1 MSRYIIALTGGIG
14 SGKSTVA
21 DIIRNLGYEVFD
33 CDEITREI
41 TLTESFLSDARMVDE
56 RFVKVV
62 DGKPVY
68 DRKAVSGIVF
78 SDEKKLEKLN
88 SLIHPRVFE
97 RLKELKESAKGDI
110 CFCEIQL
117 LFETQSEN
125 RFDGTIIVVS
135 DLKRRTERIEKR
147 NGFTEKQILAI
158 MSTQTDYDKI
168 DKDKYVVIDNDC
180 DGNELRKE
188 TERAVFEIKK
198 AIATKGK
205 KK

>member
-41 TLTESFLSDARMVDE
+41 TLTESFLSDARKVDE
-56 RFVKVV
+56 RFVKLV

-147 NGFTEKQILAI
+147 NGFTKEQVLAI

-168 DKDKYVVIDNDC
+168 EKDKYVVIDNDC

-188 TERAVFEIKK
+188 TERAVFEIRK

>member
-21 DIIRNLGYEVFD
+21 DIIRSLGYEVFD

-41 TLTESFLSDARMVDE
+41 TGTESFLSDAKGIDE
-56 RFVKVV
+56 RFVKTV

-125 RFDGTIIVVS
+125 RFDGTMIVVS

-147 NGFTEKQILAI
+147 NGFTKEQILAI

-188 TERAVFEIKK
+188 TERAVSEIEK
-198 AIATKGK
+198 AVATKGK

>member
-21 DIIRNLGYEVFD
+21 DIIRSLGYDVFD

-41 TLTESFLSDARMVDE
+41 TLTESFLSDARKVDE
-56 RFVKVV
+56 RFVKLV

-88 SLIHPRVFE
+88 LLIHPRVFE

-147 NGFTEKQILAI
+147 NGFTKEQILAI

-168 DKDKYVVIDNDC
+168 DKDKYVVIDNGC

>member
-21 DIIRNLGYEVFD
+21 DIIRSLGYDVFD

-41 TLTESFLSDARMVDE
+41 TLTESFLSDARKVDE
-56 RFVKVV
+56 RFVKLV

-97 RLKELKESAKGDI
+97 RLKELKDSAKGNI

-147 NGFTEKQILAI
+147 NGFTKEQVLAI
-158 MSTQTDYDKI
+158 MSMQTDYDKI
-168 DKDKYVVIDNDC
+168 EKDKYVVIDNDC

>member
-21 DIIRNLGYEVFD
+21 DIIRSLGYDVFD

-41 TLTESFLSDARMVDE
+41 TLTESFLSDARKVDE

-117 LFETQSEN
+117 LFETQSEK

-147 NGFTEKQILAI
+147 NGFTKEQVLAI
-158 MSTQTDYDKI
+158 MSMQTDYDKI
-168 DKDKYVVIDNDC
+168 EKDKYVVIDNDC

-188 TERAVFEIKK
+188 TERAVFEIRK

>member
-41 TLTESFLSDARMVDE
+41 TLTESFLSDARKVDE

-78 SDEKKLEKLN
+78 SDEKKLEKLD

-97 RLKELKESAKGDI
+97 RLKELKENAKGDI

-147 NGFTEKQILAI
+147 NGFTKEQILAI

>member
-1 MSRYIIALTGGIG
+1 MSRYIIALTGGIC

-41 TLTESFLSDARMVDE
+41 TLTESFLSDARKVDE
-56 RFVKVV
+56 RFVKLV

-147 NGFTEKQILAI
+147 NGFTKEQVLAI

-168 DKDKYVVIDNDC
+168 EKDKYVVIDNDC

-188 TERAVFEIKK
+188 TERAVFEIRK

>member
-21 DIIRNLGYEVFD
+21 DIIRSLGYDVFD

-41 TLTESFLSDARMVDE
+41 TLTESFLFDARKVDE
-56 RFVKVV
+56 RFVKLV

-147 NGFTEKQILAI
+147 NGFTKEQVLAI
-158 MSTQTDYDKI
+158 MSMQTDYDKI
-168 DKDKYVVIDNDC
+168 EKDKYVVIDNDC

-188 TERAVFEIKK
+188 TERAVFEIRK

>member
-41 TLTESFLSDARMVDE
+41 TLTESFLSDARKVDE
-56 RFVKVV
+56 RFVKLV

-147 NGFTEKQILAI
+147 NGFTKEQVLAI
-158 MSTQTDYDKI
+158 MSMQTDYDKI
-168 DKDKYVVIDNDC
+168 EKDKYVVIDNDC

-188 TERAVFEIKK
+188 TERAVFEIRK